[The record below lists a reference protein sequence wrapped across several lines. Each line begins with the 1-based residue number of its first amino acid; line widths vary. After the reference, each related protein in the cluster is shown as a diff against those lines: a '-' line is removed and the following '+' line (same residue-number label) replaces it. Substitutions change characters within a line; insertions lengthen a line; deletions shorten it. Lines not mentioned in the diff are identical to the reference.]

1 MGCGASTPSK
11 YAAPTGEPSPSR
23 AVQRQS
29 SNLSNRPSEGSHEG
43 FAAFISHAKAEASME
58 ARFLQTE
65 LEGLFQKRVF
75 LDSDDLRDLRKLQDH
90 VRECDVFLLVQSAS
104 VLTRPY
110 CLLELCVAIEAGKP
124 IVGVSLSGAYAY
136 DFAAAQALLTHL
148 DTQLEQLNPGAS
160 ELLISHGFELRDAAW
175 RLSSV
180 VPKIISVDFATGA
193 SRNVLNATLADLKET
208 MQRATAVA
216 LPDDRDAWLASR
228 PPPSALPPPSAAH
241 QHGGANNSFNNA
253 ASLSSLMTAPSTG
266 PAVAPITIA
275 VGFSSDAETA
285 AATGA
290 AYRQISRKLAKE
302 GGQEFDL
309 IVCSYSFQHHGA
321 AVGEALRSLAPGAA
335 LLGTSAMFGLVV
347 ESNWKEPEGPFLA
360 LQGFHDP
367 EGVYSTFLV
376 EYEEGTPRG
385 TMSPE
390 GMNQTNLPAAEYTA
404 LADAVRAA
412 VVARTAAAADAAYAA
427 GCEQVERRTLAASLG
442 QQPQLLMAFS
452 SLAAPEAALEAV
464 MGSLS
469 RYVPVCGGGA
479 AADAVGF
486 SHMGELFH
494 SGKGEEGV
502 QVSSATAGFLGAMC
516 WPSVHVAGAFC
527 TGLTPDTQFE
537 GTITQMSG
545 RQEIVQIDHRPAWEV
560 LREWYARLTDE
571 DVAGMV
577 EAALSNPMMRVVPEH
592 MREGAFTMMEM
603 LPHMADVG
611 EVREGVAWVDEEG
624 RVGNSKGMT
633 DRKVKDFL
641 KIAPLGI
648 SMGVADGD
656 EFHKVNVP
664 VVVNTRT
671 GSFACL
677 VECKEGQRLCTMH
690 GKPADV
696 VDRVATVAK
705 QVMRNA
711 GMSSEGVAGCFSY
724 SCGIMRMLGGAAAM
738 QGLAEKLADAT
749 GVAPTLGMVGG
760 PEFGTMMGDTECSAV
775 GAYTYSAIVFAKTLV
790 SQPMA
795 GTTFAMADKRGSAAS
810 MMLSKAGA
818 VLTDD
823 SVTVAESVATG
834 R

>member
-1 MGCGASTPSK
+1 MA
-11 YAAPTGEPSPSR
+11 
-23 AVQRQS
+23 RQV
-29 SNLSNRPSEGSHEG
+29 SNLSHRPSLSSDEG
-43 FAAFISHAKAEASME
+43 FAAFISHVKAEASME

-65 LEGLFQKRVF
+65 LEGLFGKRVF

-110 CLLELCVAIEAGKP
+110 CLLELCVAIDAGKP

-148 DTQLEQLNPGAS
+148 DTQLERLNPGAS

-208 MQRATAVA
+208 MQSATAVP
-216 LPDDRDAWLASR
+216 LPDKEAWLASR
-228 PPPSALPPPSAAH
+228 PPPSALPPPFAAH
-241 QHGGANNSFNNA
+241 QHGAGGNNSVNNA

-275 VGFSSDAETA
+275 VGFSSDADTA

-309 IVCSYSFQHHGA
+309 IVCSYSFQHSGA
-321 AVGEALRSLAPGAA
+321 AVGEALRKLAPGAA
-335 LLGTSAMFGLVV
+335 LVGTSGAFGLVV
-347 ESNWKEPEGPFLA
+347 ESNWKEQEGSFIA

-376 EYEEGTPRG
+376 EYEPDTPRCAMFMG
-385 TMSPE
+385 ES
-390 GMNQTNLPAAEYTA
+390 MNQDNLPSAEYTA
-404 LADAVRAA
+404 VADAVRAA
-412 VVARTAAAADAAYAA
+412 VVARTAAAAAAAYAV
-427 GCEQVERRTLAASLG
+427 GCEQVDRRTLAASLG

-464 MGSLS
+464 MGALS
-469 RYVPVCGGGA
+469 RYVPVCGGAA
-479 AADAVGF
+479 AADEAGM
-486 SHMGELFH
+486 SHLGELFH
-494 SGKGEEGV
+494 SGRGEEGV
-502 QVSSATAGFLGAMC
+502 QVSGANAGFVGAMC

-527 TGLTPDTQFE
+527 TGLTADTQFE

-545 RQEIVQIDHRPAWEV
+545 RQEIVQIDGRPAWEV
-560 LREWYARLTDE
+560 LREFYPRLTDE
-571 DVAGMV
+571 DVARMV
-577 EAALSNPMMRVVPEH
+577 EAAKASPLMQMVPEH
-592 MREGAFTMMEM
+592 MRDGGFSMME
-603 LPHMADVG
+603 LFPLIADV
-611 EVREGVAWVDEEG
+611 EANALWTEDG
-624 RVGNSKGMT
+624 RYETKGLIK
-633 DRKVKDFL
+633 DRKVKDFN
-641 KIAPLGI
+641 KVAPLGMV
-648 SMGVADGD
+648 MGVADGD

-664 VVVNTRT
+664 IFVNTRS
-671 GSFACL
+671 GSVACL

-696 VDRVATVAK
+696 VDRVATVAR

-711 GMSSEGVAGCFSY
+711 GMASDGVAGCFSF
-724 SCGIMRMLGGAAAM
+724 SCGMMRMLGGVAAM

-749 GVAPTLGMVGG
+749 GVAPTLGLAGG
-760 PEFGTMMGDTECSAV
+760 PEFGTMLGDSECSAV
-775 GAYTYSAIVFAKTLV
+775 CAYTYSAIVFAKTLV

-795 GTTFAMADKRGSAAS
+795 GTTFAMADKRASAAS